1 VKTSA
6 TLLSSTLLAAVLV
19 VPASYAQTP
28 PEPPPAPAPAAAPQ
42 RIPGQTPS
50 PLTPPPL
57 VQPLGIAT
65 QPAPPVT
72 PVPASAGATETAPP
86 QTLSLTL
93 AEAIRGALGEGSSAR
108 LARSA
113 AERAEITRREALSGL
128 LPQASASLMRYN
140 ESLNLATFG
149 FSLPGQPPVIG
160 PFNVTDAQITAA
172 VQLFNLAALRRFQS
186 TRAGVE
192 AGRYQVQQAE
202 NDVVNAVG
210 RLYVLIQ
217 RADAQVASRQADLTL
232 FDQLARVANDELQ
245 AGTGT
250 RLDVAQAHVQ
260 RARAR
265 EALLR
270 ARNDRDSARLALLS
284 AIGADQ
290 SSELVLAEPLG
301 PPPATPGTSAA
312 IAAARAQRPELK
324 QLEANEQA
332 AKLIVD
338 AARARYFP
346 TVALDFQG
354 DLSGPRT
361 DDLRTSRRIAGVVS
375 VPLFRGD
382 IPANVARAKLELE
395 DARTRRTSAERD
407 VEQQVRASLLT
418 LQNAQ
423 ARAEVAGETVTVAEE
438 ALQISRDRKSSGY
451 GSSVEVDR
459 AEDAYRQAHEDLIA
473 ARADA
478 AMAWLE
484 VQHATGSI
492 RDLLPPRQESR

>member
-1 VKTSA
+1 M
-6 TLLSSTLLAAVLV
+6 
-19 VPASYAQTP
+19 
-28 PEPPPAPAPAAAPQ
+28 PQ
-42 RIPGQTPS
+42 PVPGQTPS
-50 PLTPPPL
+50 PLIPPPL

-65 QPAPPVT
+65 QPAPPLT
-72 PVPASAGATETAPP
+72 PIPAAATDTTAP

-93 AEAIRGALGEGSSAR
+93 AEAIRGALGEGPNAR

-113 AERAEITRREALSGL
+113 AQRAEITRREALSGL
-128 LPQASASLMRYN
+128 LPQVSASLMRYN

-172 VQLFNLAALRRFQS
+172 MQLFNLAALRRFQS

-290 SSELVLAEPLG
+290 SSEVVLAEPLG
-301 PPPATPGTSAA
+301 PPPTSPATAAA
-312 IAAARAQRPELK
+312 IAAARERRPELK
-324 QLEANEQA
+324 QLQANEEA
-332 AKLIVD
+332 ARLVVD
-338 AARARYFP
+338 AARARYLP

-375 VPLFRGD
+375 VPVFRGD
-382 IPANVARAKLELE
+382 IPANVARARLELE

-407 VEQQVRASLLT
+407 VEQQVRSSLLT
-418 LQNAQ
+418 LQNAE

-438 ALQISRDRKSSGY
+438 ALQISRDRKSAGY

>member
-1 VKTSA
+1 MNAVKTSA
-6 TLLSSTLLAAVLV
+6 VLLSRTLLAAALL
-19 VPASYAQTP
+19 VPAFYAPPSYAQTP
-28 PEPPPAPAPAAAPQ
+28 AEPPPAPAPVLQPSTPPPPAVQPPSGATVTPAPAPGMPQ
-42 RIPGQTPS
+42 PLPGQTLS
-50 PLTPPPL
+50 PLTPPAP

-65 QPAPPVT
+65 QPAPPA
-72 PVPASAGATETAPP
+72 PAPGVVSSAVADTSAP

-93 AEAIRGALGEGSSAR
+93 ADAIRGALGEGTNAR

-113 AERAEITRREALSGL
+113 EQRAEINRREAFSGL

-202 NDVVNAVG
+202 NDVVNAVA

-232 FDQLARVANDELQ
+232 FEQLARVANDELQ

-250 RLDVAQAHVQ
+250 RLDVAQANVQ

-290 SSELVLAEPLG
+290 SSEIQLAEPLA
-301 PPPATPGTSAA
+301 PPPAPPATTTA
-312 IAAARAQRPELK
+312 IAAARARRPELK
-324 QLEANEQA
+324 ELEANEQA
-332 AKLIVD
+332 ARLIVD
-338 AARARYFP
+338 AARARY
-346 TVALDFQG
+346 
-354 DLSGPRT
+354 
-361 DDLRTSRRIAGVVS
+361 
-375 VPLFRGD
+375 
-382 IPANVARAKLELE
+382 
-395 DARTRRTSAERD
+395 
-407 VEQQVRASLLT
+407 
-418 LQNAQ
+418 
-423 ARAEVAGETVTVAEE
+423 
-438 ALQISRDRKSSGY
+438 
-451 GSSVEVDR
+451 
-459 AEDAYRQAHEDLIA
+459 
-473 ARADA
+473 
-478 AMAWLE
+478 
-484 VQHATGSI
+484 
-492 RDLLPPRQESR
+492 